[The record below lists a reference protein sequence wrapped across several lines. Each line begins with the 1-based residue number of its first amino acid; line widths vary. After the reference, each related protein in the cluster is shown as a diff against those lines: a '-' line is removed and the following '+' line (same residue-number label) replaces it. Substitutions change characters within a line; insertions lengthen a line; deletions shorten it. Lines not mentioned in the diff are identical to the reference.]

1 MGIVRGHR
9 GAVKVYSEP
18 GKGTAI
24 KVLFPGSSQP
34 AERLAAR
41 PAPAE
46 HQELGLG
53 VLVVDDEEMVR
64 DVLSRTLGRAGCRVL
79 TARDGQ
85 EGVEVFTAQREAIDL
100 VILDMT
106 MPRMNGEDAFRAMRL
121 VKPEVQVL
129 LSSGYNEQD
138 ATNRFA
144 GKGLAGFIQKP
155 YTPSAVLQKIRE
167 IMPRGRRS

>member
-1 MGIVRGHR
+1 
-9 GAVKVYSEP
+9 
-18 GKGTAI
+18 
-24 KVLFPGSSQP
+24 
-34 AERLAAR
+34 
-41 PAPAE
+41 
-46 HQELGLG
+46 
-53 VLVVDDEEMVR
+53 
-64 DVLSRTLGRAGCRVL
+64 
-79 TARDGQ
+79 
-85 EGVEVFTAQREAIDL
+85 
-100 VILDMT
+100 
-106 MPRMNGEDAFRAMRL
+106 MNGEDAFRAMRL